1 MDALQVYLKA
11 KGFDISPEFTG
22 KVQRFNRS
30 GELSGWFV
38 GTRIKAQGAL
48 VEVANFGDWR
58 TDEKCQ
64 SCEKKEG
71 NEEHTCP
78 FQAEINGDE
87 EFKCNCCEDCTEEC
101 ALAIS

>member
-1 MDALQVYLKA
+1 M
-11 KGFDISPEFTG
+11 
-22 KVQRFNRS
+22 
-30 GELSGWFV
+30 
-38 GTRIKAQGAL
+38 
-48 VEVANFGDWR
+48 
-58 TDEKCQ
+58 KCQ

-101 ALAIS
+101 ALAI